1 MINLKDARQ
10 VIAAAEAKAHEL
22 HQPMNI
28 AVVDRPTPPT
38 RAGSPICWCPTTRS
52 VKYWWRRATWSRR
65 LNPSATASPSESA
78 LGFVA
83 AGAVAAWMLPLYGW
97 RSLLLVGAISPLALA
112 VFIYWFLPESIDFL
126 VRNKADPRRIWTV
139 LHRID
144 PLLTSEPPGDFLTDL
159 VERKS
164 AVGSLFQSGRTFGT
178 LLLWVVFFL
187 NLAEF
192 YALQSWLP
200 AILTSL
206 NYPLNTIALATSLTT
221 VGGIL
226 AVFVVGPAMD
236 RLAPFGSL
244 AALYFVGVF
253 FVALTGPA
261 LSSPEWALLT
271 ATFFAGFC
279 VSGGLIMRGALDDT
293 VEVPASNTAVGHI
306 ILENKGKTT
315 TRKRATA
322 GKTKQAALRKTGH
335 RIAG

>member
-22 HQPMNI
+22 RQPMNI

-97 RSLLLVGAISPLALA
+97 RSLLWVGAISPLALA

-200 AILTSL
+200 AMSEKPHCALGDFLSRAD
-206 NYPLNTIALATSLTT
+206 PLDWRGLGARDRPSRRHRW
-221 VGGIL
+221 
-226 AVFVVGPAMD
+226 PAARRRAA
-236 RLAPFGSL
+236 RLES
-244 AALYFVGVF
+244 
-253 FVALTGPA
+253 
-261 LSSPEWALLT
+261 
-271 ATFFAGFC
+271 
-279 VSGGLIMRGALDDT
+279 
-293 VEVPASNTAVGHI
+293 
-306 ILENKGKTT
+306 
-315 TRKRATA
+315 TA
-322 GKTKQAALRKTGH
+322 GKHLLCRRPAHADLRDSHCDT
-335 RIAG
+335 R